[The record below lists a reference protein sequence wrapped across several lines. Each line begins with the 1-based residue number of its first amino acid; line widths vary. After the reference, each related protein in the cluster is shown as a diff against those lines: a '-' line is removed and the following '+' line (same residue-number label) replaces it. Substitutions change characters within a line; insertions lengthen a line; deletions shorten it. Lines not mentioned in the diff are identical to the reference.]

1 MIRYDL
7 YSNTASSDQGLQHQ
21 PALQELVENLRLAGL
36 ETRFTR
42 VQQREEGEMNLASA
56 KFGGGVKVKSAT
68 VKMVPPETSLPGLL
82 SWARTVLTRVD
93 RGLHVDV
100 ERVRQTNGA
109 PLAIARLMEQGRVAF
124 VSGLDVAGWA
134 RLTAVPDFTGQRV
147 PEALTGRPEA
157 QGEYLQRR
165 LRPAGFYPMIKPL
178 IALSFLPQELRDH
191 LTRLVSA
198 RDNAKLSELTE
209 PQVINLGLISDGLE
223 RYQKL
228 LDQFYV
234 LLITAE
240 TSGELPTLFD
250 LLVQG
255 IPFPALRKAMLPFL
269 LENRE
274 EQARDTRLLINEM
287 RIGLR
292 QADVAKRQEFQD
304 ALASLLLGSRLAK
317 DPAIYLN
324 SARLA
329 PRGPD
334 ELEAYAAPRRL
345 YLAFMASL
353 NAETPGSPDV
363 PAPATLKQALFELVV
378 QLTYQAQYN
387 HVFREGQIPP
397 TVEIAR
403 DLLAILV
410 FRTFNIATLKGL
422 NPNLPPKG
430 VAKGLADKTP
440 VTWGELLDVRAPLE
454 QVLYPLAALGQILAS
469 TIHGKYKDA
478 DQQKKTSEL
487 SLFLKSG
494 ISLLSYTN
502 YILGQAGLNPLMWQ
516 TALEA
521 GRTLGLTVLESR
533 DQVRAP
539 QNVQIEGTPEEAIQG
554 YIVLMNQDD
563 RTIFPLRARPELLV
577 MAYRH
582 LYLIRVARAARR
594 FLSHKILYL
603 HERYGNRLFEVIY
616 QHLAWSQN
624 LRLSRRQLG
633 EMLIEGRVLERERL
647 RDFGYG
653 GESMPKGADN
663 ENAWL
668 RYRSAPADESAP
680 HPFAGDQIEQVYRLA
695 YNEFLQL
702 IQEHATSA
710 PPTRPGLPTASR
722 TLLNRLAEKEH
733 IYHLDHPATRA
744 TLAASAEAAALGE
757 LVVEWMKANL
767 EMLAPQER
775 REAIQV
781 ELPGPLGF
789 LAMLKELHAVP
800 VEEKPLAVRLVPA
813 WEQLPDDL
821 DPVSKSFYTMLRA
834 ALEPN
839 GGSPQGG
846 QLRQVIGALQSHR
859 TAWGNLMHV
868 STVIFLDQALR
879 ESLLRLIVPGPPQ
892 AKDLIKLPEGRVLCL
907 GSSSFDQG
915 KFSRLVA
922 RPDRRDVYATL
933 SDMASRLVRLQRLRD
948 EFNFYRDLI
957 GDIQQIIANFNVSY
971 ETAYMQ
977 VYSRT
982 LARLDQ
988 ALSVAP
994 EDLTRGDMTQIETCA
1009 RDVSAMLHDI
1019 YEQERALGLRDRWL
1033 NRTLIRL
1040 RQLRPNARINFVE
1053 QLYERNASEEA
1064 EAVAEKR
1071 ETGESIG
1078 EGKGTEFQTFTERM
1092 RNAIEFREW
1101 MLPKTVVVLSPSNT
1115 QQRLTMHLID
1125 QLYRLKGIYLP
1136 VLVNIAGCES
1146 FVDALLT
1153 RIPPHRLFN
1162 LNEL

>member
-1 MIRYDL
+1 
-7 YSNTASSDQGLQHQ
+7 
-21 PALQELVENLRLAGL
+21 
-36 ETRFTR
+36 
-42 VQQREEGEMNLASA
+42 
-56 KFGGGVKVKSAT
+56 
-68 VKMVPPETSLPGLL
+68 
-82 SWARTVLTRVD
+82 VD

-109 PLAIARLMEQGRVAF
+109 GLAIGRLIEHGRVAF
-124 VSGLDVAGWA
+124 VSGLDLSGWA

-147 PEALTGRPEA
+147 PEALAGRPDA

-165 LRPAGFYPMIKPL
+165 MRPAGFFPMIKPL
-178 IALSFLPQELRDH
+178 VALSFLPQELRDH
-191 LTRLVSA
+191 LTRLISA
-198 RDNAKLSELTE
+198 RDNSKLQELTE

-228 LDQFYV
+228 FDQFYV
-234 LLITAE
+234 LVATAE
-240 TSGELPTLFD
+240 VTGELPMLFD

-255 IPFPALRKAMLPFL
+255 IPFPAVCKAMLPFV
-269 LENRE
+269 LENRMNLV
-274 EQARDTRLLINEM
+274 RDTRLLVNEV

-292 QADVAKRQEFQD
+292 QADVAKRQDFQD
-304 ALASLLLGSRLAK
+304 ALASLVLGSRLAQ
-317 DPAIYLN
+317 DPAIYLQ
-324 SARLA
+324 SARLQ

-334 ELEAYAAPRRL
+334 ELEALGVPRRL
-345 YLAFMASL
+345 YLSFVASV
-353 NAETPGSPDV
+353 NAEPTGTPES
-363 PAPATLKQALFELVV
+363 PAPAALKQALFEMVV

-387 HVFREGQIPP
+387 HAFREGQLPP
-397 TVEIAR
+397 TVAVAR

-410 FRTFNIATLKGL
+410 FETFNIASLKAL
-422 NPNLPPKG
+422 NPNLPAKG
-430 VAKGLADKTP
+430 VAKGLADRTP
-440 VTWGELLDVRAPLE
+440 VTWGEVMDVREPLE
-454 QVLYPLAALGQILAS
+454 AVLYPLAGLGQRLAGA
-469 TIHGKYKDA
+469 IHGKYKDA
-478 DQQKKTSEL
+478 DQQKKTSDL
-487 SLFLKSG
+487 SLYLKSG
-494 ISLLSYTN
+494 IGLLSYTH

-516 TALEA
+516 AALEA

-539 QNVQIEGTPEEAIQG
+539 QPVQTEGATDEVIQG
-554 YIVLMNQDD
+554 YVVLMNQDD

-577 MAYRH
+577 LAYRH
-582 LYLIRVARAARR
+582 LYLVRVARAARR
-594 FLSHKILYL
+594 FLSHKIIYL
-603 HERYGNRLFEVIY
+603 HERYGSRLFEVIY
-616 QHLAWSQN
+616 QHLVWGQN
-624 LRLSRRQLG
+624 LRMSRRQLG

-653 GESMPKGADN
+653 GESMPKATDN
-663 ENAWL
+663 ENPWL
-668 RYRSAPADESAP
+668 KHRGTPMEENAT
-680 HPFAGDQIEQVYRLA
+680 HPFAGDRFEQTYRFA

-702 IQEHATSA
+702 IQDHATAA
-710 PPTRPGLPTASR
+710 PPTRPGLPSACR
-722 TLLNRLAEKEH
+722 ILLHRLADKEH
-733 IYHLDHPATRA
+733 IYHLDHPTARA
-744 TLAASAEAAALGE
+744 ALAASAEALALGE
-757 LVVEWMKANL
+757 VVVAWAQANREAL
-767 EMLAPQER
+767 LAPQER

-789 LAMLKELHAVP
+789 LGVLKEMHAVP

-813 WEQLPDDL
+813 WEQLPEDL
-821 DPVSKSFYTMLRA
+821 DPVSRSFYDTLRA
-834 ALEPN
+834 ALD
-839 GGSPQGG
+839 GQSGSPQGV
-846 QLRQVIGALQSHR
+846 QLRQAIVALQSHR

-879 ESLLRLIVPGPPQ
+879 DSLLRLIVPRAPL

-922 RPDRRDVYATL
+922 RPERRDVYATL

-957 GDIQQIIANFNVSY
+957 ADIQQIIANFNVSY

-988 ALSVAP
+988 ALSIAP
-994 EDLTRGDMTQIETCA
+994 EDLTRGDLAQIESCA
-1009 RDVSAMLHDI
+1009 RDVSVMLHDI

-1053 QLYERNASEEA
+1053 QLYERNAVEEA
-1064 EAVAEKR
+1064 EAKAER
-1071 ETGESIG
+1071 NEGGDSIA
-1078 EGKGTEFQTFTERM
+1078 EGKSSEFQTFSERV
-1092 RNAIEFREW
+1092 RNAVEFREW
-1101 MLPKTVVVLSPSNT
+1101 MAPKTVVVLSPSNT

-1136 VLVNIAGCES
+1136 ILVNIAGCES